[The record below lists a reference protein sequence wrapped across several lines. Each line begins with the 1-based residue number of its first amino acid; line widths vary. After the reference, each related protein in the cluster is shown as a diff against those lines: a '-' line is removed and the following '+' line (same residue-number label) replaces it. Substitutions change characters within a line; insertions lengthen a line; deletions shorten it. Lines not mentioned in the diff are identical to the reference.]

1 MAQNL
6 IKLASQGRAYSGARA
21 WSAEELESLLAIESC
36 GEGVP
41 RVVAAEFIRN
51 GITTIKEYEAAVK
64 AEFVPK
70 SFADLQNDA
79 IKEHTLKVRKE
90 LGLSTG
96 DSSDEE
102 DDEKTEEELAKE
114 AEDAKVARETLE
126 AKATELDI
134 KFTVNMKNETI
145 EKKIADA
152 TKE

>member
-1 MAQNL
+1 
-6 IKLASQGRAYSGARA
+6 
-21 WSAEELESLLAIESC
+21 
-36 GEGVP
+36 
-41 RVVAAEFIRN
+41 
-51 GITTIKEYEAAVK
+51 
-64 AEFVPK
+64 
-70 SFADLQNDA
+70 LQNDA
-79 IKEHTLKVRKE
+79 IQNHIKSVRKE
-90 LGLSTG
+90 LCLSTG

-134 KFTVNMKNETI
+134 KFTANMKNETI